1 MSSSKKILLLIS
13 VAAGL
18 GFAGCQ
24 TSRTTLPTSDLAVP
38 ETYAGAYDTVSMANV
53 RWDRFFADEA
63 LNSLIGSALENNID
77 LRIAMQRIE
86 MSRAGILA
94 ARGAMLPTLGADI
107 SAGGRKFGDYT
118 MDGVGNWD
126 TNFSPNIDEKQSIP
140 TGFLPDYYLGVR
152 SSWEVDL
159 WGKLR
164 TLRQAAQDRF
174 IASEHGR
181 NLIVTSLISEIAGEY
196 YHLLALDSELAIM
209 RYNIDLQTKATE
221 TVLNLKQA
229 GRANELAVNQ
239 FTAQLLNSKGALAN
253 ISQEIIASENRLNML
268 LGRFPQPIPRGEP
281 LRLRDF
287 PDSIST
293 GIPVQ
298 MLGRRPD
305 ILQAQ
310 SELLAS
316 HAELR
321 AADLAFLP
329 SLNISADLGVQSF
342 KSGLI
347 FAPGSLA
354 YGILGGLSAPLL
366 NRKALKANRLM
377 REAEMKEALLR
388 YNKLVLSGFSEI
400 ATDLK
405 RLEKLEE
412 MYDLKQEEVSEL
424 RQAVAV
430 SNELFIVGAASYLEV
445 VTAQNGVISAEVD
458 LIQIRKQ
465 QFLTLLQVYRSLGG
479 GW

>member
-1 MSSSKKILLLIS
+1 MSSSRKILLLTCI
-13 VAAGL
+13 AAGL

-24 TSRTTLPTSDLAVP
+24 TSRTALPSSDLAIP
-38 ETYAGAYDTVSMANV
+38 ETYAGDYDTVSMADA
-53 RWDRFFADEA
+53 RWEHFFADEELNA
-63 LNSLIGSALENNID
+63 LISTALENNID
-77 LRIAMQRIE
+77 LRIALQRIE

-94 ARGAMLPTLGADI
+94 AHGAMLPTLSADV
-107 SAGGRKFGDYT
+107 SGGGRKFGDYT

-126 TNFSPNIDEKQSIP
+126 TNFSPNINEKQSIP
-140 TGFLPDYYLGVR
+140 TGFLPDYYLGFR

-164 TLRQAAQDRF
+164 ALRQAAQDRF
-174 IASEHGR
+174 IAGGHGR
-181 NLIVTSLISEIAGEY
+181 NLIVTSLIAEIAGEY

-221 TVLNLKQA
+221 TVQNLKQA

-239 FTAQLLNSKGALAN
+239 FTAQLLNSKGALAS

-268 LGRFPQPIPRGEP
+268 IGRFPQPIPRGEP

-293 GIPVQ
+293 GIPAQ
-298 MLGRRPD
+298 MLRKRPD

-310 SELLAS
+310 RELLAS
-316 HAELR
+316 HSELR

-329 SLNISADLGVQSF
+329 SLHISADLGMQAF

-366 NRKALKANRLM
+366 NRKGLKAGRQI

-388 YNKLVLSGFSEI
+388 YNKLVLSGFNEI

-405 RLEKLEE
+405 RLQKLEE

-424 RQAVAV
+424 RQAVSV
-430 SNELFIVGAASYLEV
+430 SNELFIVGAATYLEV
-445 VTAQNGVISAEVD
+445 VTAQNGVVSAEVD
-458 LIQIRKQ
+458 LIGIRKQ
-465 QFLTLLQVYRSLGG
+465 QFLTLLQLYRSLGG

>member
-1 MSSSKKILLLIS
+1 MSSSKKILLLFSI
-13 VAAGL
+13 AAGL

-24 TSRTTLPTSDLAVP
+24 TSRTALPASDLAVP
-38 ETYAGAYDTVSMANV
+38 ETYAGAYDTTSIANV
-53 RWDRFFADEA
+53 SWDRFFADEA

-77 LRIAMQRIE
+77 LKIAMQRIE

-94 ARGAMLPTLGADI
+94 ARGAMLPTLSADV
-107 SAGGRKFGDYT
+107 SGGGRKFGDYT

-126 TNFSPNIDEKQSIP
+126 TNFSPNIDEKQTIP

-174 IASEHGR
+174 IASGHGR

-239 FTAQLLNSKGALAN
+239 FTAQLLNSKGALAS

-268 LGRFPQPIPRGEP
+268 IGRFPQPIPRGEP

-287 PDSIST
+287 PDSIYT
-293 GIPVQ
+293 GIPAQ
-298 MLGRRPD
+298 MLGKRPD
-305 ILQAQ
+305 ILQAR

-316 HAELR
+316 HSELR

-329 SLNISADLGVQSF
+329 SLNISADLGMQSF

-347 FAPGSLA
+347 FAPGSMA

-366 NRKALKANRLM
+366 NRKGLKANRQI
-377 REAEMKEALLR
+377 REAEMKEALLH

-405 RLEKLEE
+405 RLQKLEE

-445 VTAQNGVISAEVD
+445 VTAQNGVVVAEVD
-458 LIQIRKQ
+458 LIGIRRQ
-465 QFLTLLQVYRSLGG
+465 QFLTLLQLYRSLGG